1 MWKNPEFD
9 EFPVLGLSE
18 VQMDRYCKW
27 RSEAFNLLISNPE
40 IRCSGFRYWKKFDK
54 LDPGKQYK
62 VVYSIPSAE
71 DIAAAGIKGNQY
83 GFAEILS
90 NGILEGE
97 AGEEPQAF
105 RCKAVYV
112 KTGK

>member
-18 VQMDRYCKW
+18 VQMDRYCEW
-27 RSEAFNLLISNPE
+27 RSEAVNLLISNPE